1 MKSTISSQ
9 EEALLDEAA
18 TAGTLR
24 KAAIYTRMSGPGWL
38 QGALTLGGGSL
49 AGALYLG
56 ILFGPHMLW
65 LQPLA
70 MICGVVM
77 LSAITYVTL
86 STGERPFMLI
96 MKRVSPFLAWA
107 WLIATMIANLV
118 FCLPQF
124 SLATAALQQNIVPFT
139 ADAAD
144 SNTMKYVIGAI
155 IFILCAVIVGFYNR
169 GGMGVKIFETILKAM
184 VGLILLSFLG
194 VAAIVLSQ
202 GVFDF
207 TTILKGHIPSLSYFN
222 NPTPAFEEA
231 IAQTG
236 ANQEVWR
243 GIVTGDHAGI
253 MIAAFGT
260 AVGINMTF
268 LLPYSMM
275 KRRWGKRHR
284 GMAIFDLALGLIIP
298 FFIATACLVISSASQ
313 FYGKTADVLDAD
325 GMPLPAMEG
334 SFNAAINPLIAQ
346 LQASGRA
353 ASPEEAA
360 LLITPEDR
368 EVAAMLARRDV
379 AQLAS
384 SLEPFTGEF
393 LAQKIF
399 GFGVF
404 GMAVSSII
412 MLMLINGFALTEAFG
427 RPDDRRLHFIG
438 AMLPG
443 VIGFFNP
450 VIWSGASRAAL
461 AIPAATIAGGLIPIA
476 YFTFLLL
483 MNSRSALGTELPQ
496 GGRRIY
502 WNTIMIIATSL
513 VSFGAIWVTV
523 KKSASPGFEGIMA
536 TIMLVAM
543 AALFVLGLFGF
554 LKNNR
559 IAS

>member
-1 MKSTISSQ
+1 MKSNISSK

-24 KAAIYTRMSGPGWL
+24 KAAIYTRLSGPGWL

-86 STGERPFMLI
+86 STGERPFALI

-107 WLIATMIANLV
+107 WLIATVLANMV

-124 SLATAALQQNIVPFT
+124 SLATAALQQNIAP
-139 ADAAD
+139 DAAGGL
-144 SNTMKYVIGAI
+144 SPYLIGAV
-155 IFILCAVIVGFYNR
+155 IFIVCAVIVGSYNR
-169 GGMGVKIFETILKAM
+169 GGMGVKLFETILKVM
-184 VGLILLSFLG
+184 VGLILISFLG
-194 VAAIVLSQ
+194 VAALVLSQ

-207 TTILKGHIPSLSYFN
+207 SSILRGHIPSLSYFN
-222 NPTPAFEEA
+222 NPTPAF
-231 IAQTG
+231 
-236 ANQEVWR
+236 QEVIARTGENSEVWT
-243 GIVTGDHAGI
+243 GIVTADHAGI

-298 FFIATACLVISSASQ
+298 FFIATGCLVISSASQ
-313 FYGKTADVLDAD
+313 FHGQTADVLDAD
-325 GMPLPAMEG
+325 GQPLPAMEG
-334 SFNAAINPLIAQ
+334 SYHAAIAPLIEE

-353 ASPEEAA
+353 GSPEEAEA
-360 LLITPEDR
+360 LITPEDR
-368 EVAAMLARRDV
+368 DVAAMLSRRDV

-384 SLEPFTGEF
+384 ALEPLTGEF
-393 LAQKIF
+393 FAQKIF
-399 GFGVF
+399 GFGVMA
-404 GMAVSSII
+404 MAVSSII
-412 MLMLINGFALTEAFG
+412 MLMLINGFAATEAFG
-427 RPDDRRLHFIG
+427 RPDDRRLHLIG
-438 AMLPG
+438 ALMPG
-443 VIGFFNP
+443 VLGFFNP
-450 VIWSGASRAAL
+450 VIWTGASRAAL
-461 AIPAATIAGGLIPIA
+461 AIPAATIAGALIPIA

-483 MNSRSALGTELPQ
+483 MNSRSALGGELPT

-502 WNTIMIIATSL
+502 WNTIMLIATSL
-513 VSFGAIWVTV
+513 VSFGAIWVTYQRTGSSNTYEV
-523 KKSASPGFEGIMA
+523 VIAWA
-536 TIMLVAM
+536 MLGSM
-543 AALFVLGLFGF
+543 AALFILGLAGF
-554 LKNNR
+554 FRNNR
-559 IAS
+559 VAG

>member
-1 MKSTISSQ
+1 MKSTISDH

-24 KAAIYTRMSGPGWL
+24 KTAIYTRLSGPGWL

-107 WLIATMIANLV
+107 WLIATVIANLV

-124 SLATAALQQNIVPFT
+124 SLATAALQQNISPDI
-139 ADAAD
+139 AGGL
-144 SNTMKYVIGAI
+144 SPYVIGAV
-155 IFILCAVIVGFYNR
+155 IFIVCAVIVGFYNR
-169 GGMGVKIFETILKAM
+169 GGMGVKLFESILKIM

-207 TTILKGHIPSLSYFN
+207 STILKGHLPSLSYFN
-222 NPTPAFEEA
+222 NPTPAFQEA

-236 ANQEVWR
+236 ANQEAWT

-275 KRRWGKRHR
+275 KRNWGKRHR

-313 FYGKTADVLDAD
+313 FHGKTADVFDED
-325 GMPLPAMEG
+325 GELRPAMEG
-334 SFNAAINPLIAQ
+334 SFNAAISPLIAQ

-353 ASPEEAA
+353 ATPEEAA
-360 LLITPEDR
+360 ALITPEDR

-399 GFGVF
+399 GLGVL

-412 MLMLINGFALTEAFG
+412 MLMLINGFATTEAFG
-427 RPDDRRLHFIG
+427 RPGDRRLHFIG
-438 AMLPG
+438 AMMPG

-450 VIWSGASRAAL
+450 VIWTGASRAAL
-461 AIPAATIAGGLIPIA
+461 AIPAATIAGALIPIA

-483 MNSRSALGTELPQ
+483 MNSRSALGEELPKA
-496 GGRRIY
+496 GRRIY
-502 WNTIMIIATSL
+502 WNTIMVIATSL

-523 KKSASPGFEGIMA
+523 KKTASPGLEGVMA
-536 TIMLVAM
+536 TIMLIAM
-543 AALFVLGLFGF
+543 AALFVLGIYGF
-554 LKNNR
+554 LRNNR